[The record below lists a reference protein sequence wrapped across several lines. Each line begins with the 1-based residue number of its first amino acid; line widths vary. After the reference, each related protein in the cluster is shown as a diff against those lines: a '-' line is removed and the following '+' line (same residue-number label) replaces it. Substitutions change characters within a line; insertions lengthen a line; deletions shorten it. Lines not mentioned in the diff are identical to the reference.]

1 VESVGYSLRDL
12 AHASNRLGWLSL
24 CGAALVRLLKSEI
37 SKVRRS
43 IEPFRAPVLRSRY
56 GPALRRHIRTL
67 ARARALYGK
76 ALE

>member
-12 AHASNRLGWLSL
+12 VHAADRLGWLSTS
-24 CGAALVRLLKSEI
+24 GVALVHELAGQIALI
-37 SKVRRS
+37 RRR
-43 IEPFRAPVLRSRY
+43 IAPFRGQVLRSRY

-76 ALE
+76 ALR